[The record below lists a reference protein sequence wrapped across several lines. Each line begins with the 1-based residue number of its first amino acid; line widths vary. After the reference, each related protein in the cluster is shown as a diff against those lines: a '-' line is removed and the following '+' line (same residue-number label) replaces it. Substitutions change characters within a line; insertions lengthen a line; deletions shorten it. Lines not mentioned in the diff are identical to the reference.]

1 MRYLLY
7 ILSLSGIIFL
17 ADLAYVKLGLYDG
30 DIQKCNAEL
39 VYQTDSLKRV
49 STVLYFGESS
59 NFTSPEQDSSH
70 KAIAE
75 LLAQMQPELR
85 LAGISKGAIHA
96 STFKT
101 LINRLN
107 EGSTVKTVIVTM
119 NLRSFG
125 INWIE
130 SELETNLSR
139 AEIIYSNY
147 PPIMKKCMLT
157 FKAYDDKPLFKRNE
171 TIRSHYKGDRFSLQ
185 QQPFTSVYEWD
196 KFMFHQGITDSAGNK
211 DEEKTGIACHFIKN
225 YAFVIDEK
233 NPRINDFDAIVKI
246 CREKQLRLIF
256 HILPENVE
264 RANALCGSD
273 LVNLMQA
280 NAEFLEKR
288 YSKDAVVINNYR
300 LLPDSIFTDR
310 QWPTEHYT
318 FAGRDAIART
328 ISAFLD
334 KPTPAK

>member
-7 ILSLSGIIFL
+7 ILSLAGIVFL
-17 ADLAYVKLGLYDG
+17 ANLAYVKLGLYDA
-30 DIQKCNAEL
+30 DIKKCNAEL
-39 VYQTDSLKRV
+39 LYQTDSLKRT
-49 STVLYFGESS
+49 STALYFGESS
-59 NFTSPEQDSSH
+59 NFTSPEQDSSR
-70 KAIAE
+70 KAISE
-75 LLAQMQPELR
+75 LLAQMQPGLR

-96 STFKT
+96 STFKA
-101 LINRLN
+101 LINRLD
-107 EGSTVKTVIVTM
+107 ESSTVKTVIVTM

-147 PPIMKKCMLT
+147 PPVLKKCMLT
-157 FKAYDDKPLFKRNE
+157 FKAYDDLPHFKRNE

-185 QQPFTSVYEWD
+185 EQSFTSVYEWD
-196 KFMFHQGITDSAGNK
+196 KFMFHQGIPDGSGNK

-225 YAFVIDEK
+225 YAFVINEN
-233 NPRINDFDAIVKI
+233 NPRVKDFDAIVKI

-264 RANALCGSD
+264 RANELCGSD
-273 LVNLMQA
+273 LVNLMQT

-288 YSKDAVVINNYR
+288 YNKDAVVINNYR
-300 LLPDSIFTDR
+300 LLPDSIFIDR

-318 FAGRDAIART
+318 FAGRYTIARR
-328 ISAFLD
+328 INE
-334 KPTPAK
+334 KINP

>member
-7 ILSLSGIIFL
+7 ILSLAGIVFL
-17 ADLAYVKLGLYDG
+17 ADLAYVKLGLYDA
-30 DIQKCNAEL
+30 DIRKCNAEL
-39 VYQTDSLKRV
+39 LYQTDSLKRV

-70 KAIAE
+70 KAISE
-75 LLAQMQPELR
+75 LLAQMQPGLK

-96 STFKT
+96 SAFKA
-101 LINRLN
+101 LINRLD
-107 EGSTVKTVIVTM
+107 ESSTVKTVIVTM

-139 AEIIYSNY
+139 AEIIYSNF
-147 PPIMKKCMLT
+147 PPVVKKAMLT
-157 FKAYDDKPLFKRNE
+157 FKAYDDMPLFKRNE
-171 TIRSHYKGDRFSLQ
+171 AIRSHYKRDRFALQ
-185 QQPFTSVYEWD
+185 QQSFTSVYEWD
-196 KFMFHQGITDSAGNK
+196 KFMFHQGIPDSSGNK

-225 YAFVIDEK
+225 YAFAINEK
-233 NPRINDFDAIVKI
+233 NPRVNDFDAIVKI
-246 CREKQLRLIF
+246 CREKHLNLIF
-256 HILPENVE
+256 HILPENTE

-280 NAEFLEKR
+280 NAGFLEKR
-288 YSKDAVVINNYR
+288 YGKDAVVINNYR
-300 LLPDSIFTDR
+300 LLPDSIFIDR

-318 FAGRDAIART
+318 LAGRTAIART
-328 ISAFLD
+328 ISASLE
-334 KPTPAK
+334 KATHTK